1 MAKEIGA
8 EALGRFFTDGK
19 VRKRREWRGFKDT
32 WYDYTRWLFIKSKS
46 ITSGVSKLKPVLNK
60 AS

>member
-19 VRKRREWRGFKDT
+19 E
-32 WYDYTRWLFIKSKS
+32 YDLVCGQGRLEAYIANNQTEIPAIIIDADEEEMS
-46 ITSGVSKLKPVLNK
+46 
-60 AS
+60 